1 MKPKKPVD
9 ARAALTVPPLQI
21 RLPKSLQHSDV
32 KQEKFEDDE
41 SSGDSDEFNNSFDD
55 KEELETYHNDSNLD
69 EYEQEDNLMTKH
81 VGKNSNSHFI
91 KEMREMDED
100 ESDDHFDPDSNSDS
114 VADVDVAGPS
124 SDPPLMG
131 TKQPSLYLLE
141 NAKKKIVL
149 KDGKLVAARQKA
161 QRKDKGVIKIA

>member
-1 MKPKKPVD
+1 
-9 ARAALTVPPLQI
+9 
-21 RLPKSLQHSDV
+21 
-32 KQEKFEDDE
+32 
-41 SSGDSDEFNNSFDD
+41 
-55 KEELETYHNDSNLD
+55 
-69 EYEQEDNLMTKH
+69 
-81 VGKNSNSHFI
+81 
-91 KEMREMDED
+91 MDED
-100 ESDDHFDPDSNSDS
+100 ESDDHIDPDSNSDS
-114 VADVDVAGPS
+114 EADVDVAGPS

>member
-69 EYEQEDNLMTKH
+69 EYEQKT
-81 VGKNSNSHFI
+81 
-91 KEMREMDED
+91 
-100 ESDDHFDPDSNSDS
+100 
-114 VADVDVAGPS
+114 
-124 SDPPLMG
+124 
-131 TKQPSLYLLE
+131 T
-141 NAKKKIVL
+141 
-149 KDGKLVAARQKA
+149 
-161 QRKDKGVIKIA
+161 